1 MKKLVIPDS
10 LKEDN
15 IGEAAFMNC
24 CRLENVRLPKALT
37 EIKKD
42 TFNGCGGE
50 EVNIL
55 DRSEK
60 AKYYDYYGLRTINIP
75 NTVTSIGDSAFMNCT
90 NLILANPQG
99 VGSSFGTGI
108 QSIGNSAFSG
118 CLSLDE
124 VVFPS
129 SLLSIGASA
138 FEIGRASCR
147 ERV

>member
-1 MKKLVIPDS
+1 
-10 LKEDN
+10 
-15 IGEAAFMNC
+15 
-24 CRLENVRLPKALT
+24 
-37 EIKKD
+37 
-42 TFNGCGGE
+42 
-50 EVNIL
+50 
-55 DRSEK
+55 
-60 AKYYDYYGLRTINIP
+60 
-75 NTVTSIGDSAFMNCT
+75 MNCT

-138 FEIGRASCR
+138 FAKCALIDNTNREIPYENSTKKVSYKVNYSRYGTKEVKKVCVPWILYVPAN
-147 ERV
+147 